1 MGTLSTF
8 SEEHGARLTKTKLME
23 VTAPLA
29 EARNESIGT
38 ELSIALSR
46 SNSLLNEE
54 IIPDMKRRLK
64 HGRGWLSNY
73 KQVADS
79 R

>member
-1 MGTLSTF
+1 MRTLSTF
-8 SEEHGARLTKTKLME
+8 SVVHGAKLTKTKLME

-46 SNSLLNEE
+46 
-54 IIPDMKRRLK
+54 
-64 HGRGWLSNY
+64 NY
-73 KQVADS
+73 YVTNTMNIG
-79 R
+79 